1 MLGEVRRETPDRP
14 NDGGDLVFTDGAA
27 VEAAYASGDL
37 HPGDFKPAVRDAI
50 DAILKRART
59 ALAKDKRL
67 AEAEKELA
75 KAAKRVAAKAKGK
88 K

>member
-1 MLGEVRRETPDRP
+1 
-14 NDGGDLVFTDGAA
+14 
-27 VEAAYASGDL
+27 
-37 HPGDFKPAVRDAI
+37 VRDAI

-67 AEAEKELA
+67 VEAEKELA